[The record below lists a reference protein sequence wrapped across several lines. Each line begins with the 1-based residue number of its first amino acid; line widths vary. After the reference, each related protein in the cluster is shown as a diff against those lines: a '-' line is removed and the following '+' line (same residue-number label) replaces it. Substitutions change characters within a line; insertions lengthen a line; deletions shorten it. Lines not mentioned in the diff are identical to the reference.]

1 MRLEEKV
8 REPKY
13 KIWTL
18 TFYCVIST
26 INNIILLSSAGTCT
40 KTLNSAILTEKKWG
54 DFVYIIS
61 ACLCG
66 VNCKYNGKNNLNDR
80 CLKLFREGKAVLVCP
95 EQLGGLQTPR
105 NPVELNNISSEVLEE
120 NGKALSNKGEDVTKQ
135 FLNGAY
141 ETLKIAKEL
150 GATKAIL
157 KEGSPSCGSN
167 FVYDGTFT
175 DNKIKGKGITAYL
188 LEKEGITVFSDEDL
202 EVDNSKL
209 VYLNEFDREKA
220 KKRKLFELE
229 EESEDEE
236 EYFDLT
242 ENLTDMS
249 DLPPKVEENV
259 KKLMISLARDLMGF
273 EELDEIAEATGLS
286 IEEVKEILDEK

>member
-1 MRLEEKV
+1 M
-8 REPKY
+8 
-13 KIWTL
+13 
-18 TFYCVIST
+18 
-26 INNIILLSSAGTCT
+26 
-40 KTLNSAILTEKKWG
+40 
-54 DFVYIIS
+54 YIIS

-66 VNCKYNGKNNLNDR
+66 VNCKYNGKSNLNDR

-105 NPVELNNISSEVLEE
+105 DTVELNNVASEVVEN
-120 NGKALSNKGEDVTKQ
+120 NGKALTSKGEDVTKP

-150 GATKAIL
+150 GTTKAIL

-175 DNKIKGKGITAYL
+175 GNKIKGKGITADY
-188 LEKEGITVFSDEDL
+188 
-202 EVDNSKL
+202 
-209 VYLNEFDREKA
+209 
-220 KKRKLFELE
+220 
-229 EESEDEE
+229 EE

-249 DLPPKVEENV
+249 ELPPKVEENV

-273 EELDEIAEATGLS
+273 EEVDEIAEATGLS
-286 IEEVKEILDEK
+286 IEEVEEIIREE

>member
-1 MRLEEKV
+1 M
-8 REPKY
+8 
-13 KIWTL
+13 
-18 TFYCVIST
+18 
-26 INNIILLSSAGTCT
+26 
-40 KTLNSAILTEKKWG
+40 
-54 DFVYIIS
+54 YIIS

-66 VNCKYNGKNNLNDR
+66 VNCKYSGKNNLNDR
-80 CLKLFREGKAVLVCP
+80 CLKLFREGRAVLVCP
-95 EQLGGLQTPR
+95 EQLGGLPTPR
-105 NPVELNNISSEVLEE
+105 NPVELNSAASKVLDG

-135 FLNGAY
+135 FIDGAY

-175 DNKIKGKGITAYL
+175 GNKIKGKGITALL
-188 LEKEGITVFSDEDL
+188 LENEGITVFSDEDL
-202 EVDNSKL
+202 EVNNSKL
-209 VYLNEFDREKA
+209 VYLDEFDREKA
-220 KKRKLFELE
+220 KKRRLFELGEE
-229 EESEDEE
+229 EESYGE

-249 DLPPKVEENV
+249 ELPPSVEENV

-273 EELDEIAEATGLS
+273 EEIDEIAEATGLS
-286 IEEVKEILDEK
+286 VEEVEEILEEE

>member
-1 MRLEEKV
+1 M
-8 REPKY
+8 
-13 KIWTL
+13 
-18 TFYCVIST
+18 
-26 INNIILLSSAGTCT
+26 
-40 KTLNSAILTEKKWG
+40 
-54 DFVYIIS
+54 YIIS

-66 VNCKYNGKNNLNDR
+66 VNCRYDGKNNSNDR
-80 CLKLFREGKAVLVCP
+80 CLKLFKEGKAVLVCP

-105 NPVELNNISSEVLEE
+105 NPVELNNLVSEVVDGK
-120 NGKALSNKGEDVTKQ
+120 GKAISNKDQDVTKQ

-141 ETLKIAKEL
+141 ETLKIAREL

-157 KEGSPSCGSN
+157 KEGSPSCGAN
-167 FVYDGTFT
+167 LVYDGTFT
-175 DNKIKGKGITAYL
+175 GNKIKGKGITAYI

-202 EVDNSKL
+202 EVNNSKL

-220 KKRKLFELE
+220 KKRRLFELG
-229 EESEDEE
+229 EESENEE

-242 ENLTDMS
+242 ENLTEMS
-249 DLPPKVEENV
+249 DLPESVEENV

-286 IEEVKEILDEK
+286 IEEIKEILDEK

>member
-1 MRLEEKV
+1 M
-8 REPKY
+8 
-13 KIWTL
+13 
-18 TFYCVIST
+18 
-26 INNIILLSSAGTCT
+26 
-40 KTLNSAILTEKKWG
+40 
-54 DFVYIIS
+54 YIIS

-66 VNCKYNGKNNLNDR
+66 VNCKYSGKNNLSDR

-105 NPVELNNISSEVLEE
+105 NPVELNNTASEVLEG

-135 FLNGAY
+135 FIDGAY

-175 DNKIKGKGITAYL
+175 GNKIKGKGITALL
-188 LEKEGITVFSDEDL
+188 LENEGITVFSDEDL
-202 EVDNSKL
+202 EVNNSKL
-209 VYLNEFDREKA
+209 VYLDEFDREKA
-220 KKRKLFELE
+220 KKRRLFELGEE
-229 EESEDEE
+229 EESYGE

-249 DLPPKVEENV
+249 ELPPSVEENV

-273 EELDEIAEATGLS
+273 EEIDEIAEATGLS
-286 IEEVKEILDEK
+286 VEEVEEILEEE